1 MFKNYITREN
11 IGYRFFQLL
20 ILIAH
25 LILLAWIIYT
35 LYEGGILPFKTLM
48 FHFIGMSV
56 YGGLLIRIT
65 AYITKRHYLKEVERY
80 ARTQQLE
87 D

>member
-1 MFKNYITREN
+1 MLKDFITREN
-11 IGYRFFQLL
+11 IAYRFFQLI

-25 LILLAWIIYT
+25 LVLLAWIIYS
-35 LYEGGILPFKTLM
+35 LSEGGILPFKTLM
-48 FHFIGMSV
+48 YHFLGMSI

-80 ARTQQLE
+80 ARIEQLE
-87 D
+87 E

>member
-1 MFKNYITREN
+1 MFKEFINREN
-11 IGYRFFQLL
+11 IAYRFFQLL

-25 LILLAWIIYT
+25 LLLLAWIIYT

-48 FHFIGMSV
+48 FHFLGMSI

-65 AYITKRHYLKEVERY
+65 AFITKRHYLKEVERY
-80 ARTQQLE
+80 ARAQQLE
-87 D
+87 E